1 MLRKLARILK
11 YRLLIP
17 ILRSNAPPVETAR
30 GVAVGLVSAMNPF
43 VGIQMVLVGA
53 FWTLQKLFLPH
64 WKFNLIAAL
73 AWTWVTN
80 IFTVPI
86 VYYIFLITGRLMLGR
101 WKELLG
107 FDEFAQR
114 LEKILSI
121 GGGGVTA
128 AWDITIAMIALWG
141 IPLFI
146 GCIPWAIISGLIGY
160 YWTLSYKEG
169 RRRRRSIVG

>member
-1 MLRKLARILK
+1 
-11 YRLLIP
+11 
-17 ILRSNAPPVETAR
+17 
-30 GVAVGLVSAMNPF
+30 MNPF
-43 VGIQMVLVGA
+43 VGIQMALVGA
-53 FWTLQKLFLPH
+53 FWTLQKLFLPR

-128 AWDITIAMIALWG
+128 VWDITIAMVALWG
-141 IPLFI
+141 IPFFI
-146 GCIPWAIISGLIGY
+146 GFIPWAIISGLI
-160 YWTLSYKEG
+160 
-169 RRRRRSIVG
+169 

>member
-1 MLRKLARILK
+1 MFFC
-11 YRLLIP
+11 
-17 ILRSNAPPVETAR
+17 
-30 GVAVGLVSAMNPF
+30 G
-43 VGIQMVLVGA
+43 MVHLMPSIWFREFHMQHHRHTQDTKKDPELG
-53 FWTLQKLFLPH
+53 TEHPKT
-64 WKFNLIAAL
+64 IGS
-73 AWTWVTN
+73 
-80 IFTVPI
+80 
-86 VYYIFLITGRLMLGR
+86 YIFLITGRLMLGR

-128 AWDITIAMIALWG
+128 AWDITIAMVALWG

-160 YWTLSYKEG
+160 YWTLRYKEG
-169 RRRRRSIVG
+169 RRRRRSSVA